1 MVHERGNDTTATP
14 YNATDSRTTIVKPKD
29 IASIVASTGLITE
42 AQPLIP
48 QAQGTISG
56 SRDET
61 CAKPKGNG
69 IPKKNAIGAI
79 KPRAES
85 SLIRAGADINCIN
98 NQGSKAE

>member
-1 MVHERGNDTTATP
+1 MIHVRGNDTAATP
-14 YNATDSRTTIVKPKD
+14 YNATASRMTIVNPKD

-56 SRDET
+56 SLDET

-69 IPKKNAIGAI
+69 IPKKNAIGAT
-79 KPRAES
+79 KPSTVS
-85 SLIRAGADINCIN
+85 SLIRDVADINCIN
-98 NQGSKAE
+98 NQGSSAE